1 MIGGNP
7 TEQQRVI
14 GYLTRRSLDHGGKLI
29 LVHNGSTSL
38 DRYADL
44 HLELEDISH
53 PAASPFERL
62 SATYHLRAQSLN
74 QLKRMVET
82 AQRPVVLYGSG
93 LSTTVYAAMR
103 TLPAQARFLPLIA
116 GTNTRGAVRLG
127 LSARPVSGEV
137 LYLMA
142 ADDLP
147 NHAPLP
153 SRQFTVVHAAYQTA
167 WTESADVVFPGLM
180 WAEKSG
186 HVTNLEGNTLEV
198 RPLIESPPDV
208 LPAWKVLLQLSERVG
223 CSLTYDD
230 IRTFAGSRQPE
241 RSVS

>member
-1 MIGGNP
+1 
-7 TEQQRVI
+7 
-14 GYLTRRSLDHGGKLI
+14 LI
-29 LVHNGSTSL
+29 LVHNGTTPL

-62 SATYHLRAQSLN
+62 RATYHLRAASLN
-74 QLKRMVET
+74 QLRRMVET
-82 AQRPVVLYGSG
+82 ARQPVVLYGSG

-103 TLPAQARFLPLIA
+103 TLPARARFLPLIS

-127 LSARPVSGEV
+127 LSARSVSGEV

-147 NHAPLP
+147 DGVQLP
-153 SRQFTVVHAAYQTA
+153 ARQFTVVHAAYQSA
-167 WTESADVVFPGLM
+167 WTETADVVFPGLM
-180 WAEKSG
+180 WAEKTG
-186 HVTNLEGNTLEV
+186 HVTNLEGRTLEV

-208 LPAWKVLLQLSERVG
+208 LPAWKVLMQLSERVG
-223 CSLTYDD
+223 RSLTYDD
-230 IRTFAGSRQPE
+230 ICAFAGSRQLE
-241 RSVS
+241 RNAA